1 MARVFLIIIIVYIS
15 GFFECLKGSNSEQL
29 EWLSD
34 LRNYIKTIA
43 DEYQVMIIN
52 SANQTESVD
61 NPSIRNLLI
70 STIESRPTLRLS
82 LNRSSKTSQNKLY
95 DEISDTAGTFFI
107 LIRDHKFT
115 DIKSLMNMIDVL
127 KELSLTKEITKFLLI
142 SLSMESNE
150 TFEIIFQY
158 TWKKQIVDITILEI
172 PNCDIK
178 INTILKDCSEK
189 IPTIHQFNPF
199 LNLFKHELY
208 SSETQWFPII
218 MKNLYGYPIKV
229 ALVNDPPFSLVRYNE
244 KLQVKS
250 MSGPDILVMKA
261 LESKMNFTAKIL
273 PHLIG
278 YEEIRNGS
286 IDGLFKLLESDKID
300 LIAHVNPHYTEDIT
314 ENAYRTGVLFVD
326 ELCALVPIEKEI
338 KVPLSLS
345 ALEAIIISTTIVISF
360 WIPAF
365 LLNFDRSC
373 WSIFVIF
380 RVLFGISVN
389 KRPLITSQRIL
400 YTFLMVISFS
410 YSSNI
415 YASLTSVSIDT
426 DREIEYRNFDDLAKS
441 SLTPIISK
449 YLYEKTF
456 SESEGAILELKNK
469 VKNTT
474 NIWRCPFKAERNK
487 NITCLMGKL
496 ESEIYLSL
504 KKSKKQTLKL
514 SKVCFWSDSYTFL
527 LRKGSPL
534 RRAFKNIFLIFSAVG
549 LHSKW
554 YKKHAEMELSED
566 IIENTVEELLIPT
579 KTLLEQLAAILLFG
593 YIASGIAFI
602 GEIIYN
608 KILNNWKI
616 KSYKFYNCK
625 IVENNFT

>member
-1 MARVFLIIIIVYIS
+1 MARVFLIISIIYIS

-29 EWLSD
+29 EWLFD
-34 LRNYIKTIA
+34 LRNYIKTIT
-43 DEYQVMIIN
+43 DEYQIMIIN
-52 SANQTESVD
+52 SENQTESVD

-82 LNRSSKTSQNKLY
+82 FNGSSKTTKNKLY

-115 DIKSLMNMIDVL
+115 DIKSLMSMIDML
-127 KELSLTKEITKFLLI
+127 KELSATKEITKFLLI

-150 TFEIIFQY
+150 IFEIIFQY

-178 INTILKDCSEK
+178 INTILKDCSEE
-189 IPTIHQFNPF
+189 IPIIHQFNPF
-199 LNLFKHELY
+199 LNLFKHEPY
-208 SSETQWFPII
+208 SSKTQWFPII

-229 ALVNDPPFSLVRYNE
+229 AVVNDPPFSLVKYNE
-244 KLQVKS
+244 KLEVKS

-261 LESKMNFTAKIL
+261 LESKMNFTAKIQL
-273 PHLIG
+273 HLIG

-286 IDGLFKLLESDKID
+286 IDELFKLLESDKID
-300 LIAHVNPHYTEDIT
+300 LLAHVNPHYTEDIT
-314 ENAYRTGVLFVD
+314 ENAYRTGVLFID
-326 ELCALVPIEKEI
+326 ELCALVPIQKEA

-400 YTFLMVISFS
+400 YTFLMLISFS

-415 YASLTSVSIDT
+415 YASLTSVSMDIDH
-426 DREIEYRNFDDLAKS
+426 EIEYRNYDDLAKS
-441 SLTPIISK
+441 PLTPIISK

-456 SESEGAILELKNK
+456 SESEGAILELKHK
-469 VKNTT
+469 VENTT
-474 NIWRCPFKAERNK
+474 NIWKCPFKAERNK
-487 NITCLMGKL
+487 SITCLMGKL
-496 ESEIYLSL
+496 ESEIYLSS
-504 KKSKKQTLKL
+504 KKSKRQTLKL

-534 RRAFKNIFLIFSAVG
+534 RRAFKKIFLIFSAIG

-554 YKKHAEMELSED
+554 YKKHAEMEVSDD
-566 IIENTVEELLIPT
+566 IIENTVEELLIPSE
-579 KTLLEQLAAILLFG
+579 TLLEQLTAILLFG
-593 YIASGIAFI
+593 YIASGTAFI
-602 GEIIYN
+602 GEIICN
-608 KILNNWKI
+608 KILNNWKMRG
-616 KSYKFYNCK
+616 Y
-625 IVENNFT
+625 